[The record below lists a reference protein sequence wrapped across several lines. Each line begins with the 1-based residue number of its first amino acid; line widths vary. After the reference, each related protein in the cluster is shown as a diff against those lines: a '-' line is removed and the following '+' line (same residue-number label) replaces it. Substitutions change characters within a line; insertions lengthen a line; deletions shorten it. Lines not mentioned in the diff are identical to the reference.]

1 MPATLPL
8 DIAEL
13 RQRFNDGEGF
23 TFLHFWGHRPRA
35 DGRPSNSCF
44 SQWFESPFQ
53 LGGASYATAEHFMM
67 AEKARLFGD
76 GVSLGKILQAKDP
89 AAAKAL
95 GRRVSGYD
103 DATWAAR
110 RFDAVVEGNHA
121 KFSQNPALGAYLRTT
136 GSQVLV
142 EASPVD
148 PVWGIGLAQGDPR
161 AGDPNTWLGLNLL
174 GFALMVVRSRLQQQ
188 PQPR

>member
-1 MPATLPL
+1 MTAPLPF
-8 DIAEL
+8 DVTNL
-13 RQRFNDGEGF
+13 RRRFNDGEPF
-23 TFLHFWGHRPRA
+23 TFLHFWGHRTRA

-44 SQWFESPFQ
+44 SQWFESPFE
-53 LGGASYATAEHFMM
+53 LDGSSYATAEHFMM
-67 AEKARLFGD
+67 AEKARLAGD
-76 GVSLGKILQAKDP
+76 EASVGKILQAKDP

-103 DATWAAR
+103 EEAWAAR

-121 KFSQNPALGAYLRTT
+121 KFSQNPSLGDYLLAT

-148 PVWGIGLAQGDPR
+148 PVWGIGLAQDDPR

-174 GFALMVVRSRLQQQ
+174 GFALMVVRSRLQQAL
-188 PQPR
+188 